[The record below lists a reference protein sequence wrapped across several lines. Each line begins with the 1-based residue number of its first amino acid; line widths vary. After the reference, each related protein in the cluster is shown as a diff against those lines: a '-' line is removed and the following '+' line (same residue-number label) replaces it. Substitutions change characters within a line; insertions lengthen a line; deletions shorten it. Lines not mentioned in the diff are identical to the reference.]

1 MKSHLKKAGHIL
13 SIIRLTAELRVRIAG
28 VLALV
33 AMLFI
38 FAGCAASG
46 WTAEEISIINVP
58 SDTLHVYTIETASE
72 REVLRRES
80 CLDFSDEMLSTE
92 EYARLAVKM
101 LATVTAP
108 SQDGV
113 GIAGPQVGI
122 SRNIVCVQRFDKPGE
137 PFETYPN
144 IRIINYFGEQ
154 ELGPE
159 GCLSVPGKS
168 GEVVR
173 YRDIEISYRNPVT
186 MRDTTERIEGFTAVI
201 FQHECD
207 HLHGVLYSDKLM

>member
-1 MKSHLKKAGHIL
+1 MKS
-13 SIIRLTAELRVRIAG
+13 SITLLPAVARARITVVSVPVATL
-28 VLALV
+28 LA
-33 AMLFI
+33 
-38 FAGCAASG
+38 FAGCTAHG
-46 WTAEEISIINVP
+46 WTAEESGIINSS
-58 SDTLHVYTIETASE
+58 SDTLHVYTVENPSE
-72 REVLRRES
+72 NEVLRRES

-92 EYARLAVKM
+92 EYARLAFKM
-101 LATVTAP
+101 LATVTAH

-144 IRIINYFGEQ
+144 IRITNFYGEQ
-154 ELGPE
+154 EPGPE
-159 GCLSVPGKS
+159 GCLSVPGKR
-168 GEVVR
+168 GEVAR

-186 MRDTTERIEGFTAVI
+186 MRDTMERVIGFTAVI

-207 HLHGVLYSDKLM
+207 HLHGVLYSDKVI

>member
-1 MKSHLKKAGHIL
+1 MKS
-13 SIIRLTAELRVRIAG
+13 SITLLPAVARARIT
-28 VLALV
+28 VALV
-33 AMLFI
+33 SLATLFA

-46 WTAEEISIINVP
+46 WTTEEQSIINAP
-58 SDTLHVYTIETASE
+58 SDTLHVYTIEIASE
-72 REVLRRES
+72 SEVLRRES
-80 CLDFSDEMLSTE
+80 CLDFADRMLKTDE
-92 EYARLAVKM
+92 YRRLATKM

-144 IRIINYFGEQ
+144 IRIINYYGEQ
-154 ELGPE
+154 EPGPE
-159 GCLSVPGKS
+159 GCLSVPGKR
-168 GEVVR
+168 GNVLR

-186 MRDTTERIEGFTAVI
+186 MLDTTERIKGFTAVI

-207 HLHGVLYSDKLM
+207 HLQGVLYSDKTI

>member
-1 MKSHLKKAGHIL
+1 MKFILRNAGYYP
-13 SIIRLTAELRVRIAG
+13 SIT
-28 VLALV
+28 VLLV
-33 AMLFI
+33 SVATLLA
-38 FAGCAASG
+38 FAGCAAPG
-46 WTAEEISIINVP
+46 WTAEESGIINSP
-58 SDTLHVYTIETASE
+58 SDTLHVYTVENQSE
-72 REVLRRES
+72 NEVLRRES

-92 EYARLAVKM
+92 EYARLAFKM

-144 IRIINYFGEQ
+144 IRITNFYGEQ
-154 ELGPE
+154 EPGPE
-159 GCLSVPGKS
+159 GCLSVPGKR
-168 GEVVR
+168 GEVAR

-207 HLHGVLYSDKLM
+207 HLHGVLYSDKLI